1 MISPQKKTQTGD
13 GKDDKKLPG
22 SVTDHSHSFLRIPT
36 SEWLILLVLSLVALI
51 PRILLARRLDQVT
64 DEIIYIMGGK
74 AYLPLLFHLNITSD
88 LWTFN
93 YEHPPVAKILIGLC
107 LYLNAHLGYLLN
119 VLFVARIPSIVL
131 GTVLVGAIYWLG
143 RAPFGRVIA
152 LLAALCLAVSPWLV
166 YFSALAY
173 LDMTMT
179 ALVTLAYLVL
189 WPALSQPR
197 LYLLSA
203 ALLGVAVASKY
214 TAALAVPGMLL
225 FVAYYYLAIYRR
237 IPAAERK
244 PVPWLWLLGALVLAP
259 VTFFIVD
266 PAIWRDPLNLFIN
279 SLLFEWHHSINGH
292 LTFIAGQYSGHV
304 PHWAV
309 LFILITKLSV
319 FVTLPALFF
328 GIFAVIQ
335 LVRYHLHR
343 SHLPLRDVAGIAFL
357 FIWLGSMLSMFSLLN
372 IVVGTHYLLP
382 LTPPIALAG
391 AFGLATILR
400 YHKMTLFQTK
410 VANASATV
418 DEVAAARTTPIARP
432 QVNPRA
438 AALLVAL
445 LLLFVGPHLLGLVTV
460 NAAEGYTSEVFHGEN
475 AALQVAYPAYR
486 EAGLWL
492 MAHTHTSSSVGLVA
506 LPGTLDHGDMSVSWY
521 QYNQNIIGRLKFK
534 AADPSAASF
543 PYDYLIWPM
552 HLVQR
557 GYTIPAAW
565 LKHTV
570 HIIMGGDTTYC
581 FILARDPA
589 TIS

>member
-1 MISPQKKTQTGD
+1 MLKV
-13 GKDDKKLPG
+13 L
-22 SVTDHSHSFLRIPT
+22 T
-36 SEWLILLVLSLVALI
+36 SEWFIVFVLSLVALI
-51 PRILLARRLDQVT
+51 PRIFLATHLDQVT

-93 YEHPPVAKILIGLC
+93 YEHPPVVKILIGLC
-107 LYLNAHLGYLLN
+107 LYLNAHLRNLLN
-119 VLFVARIPSIVL
+119 VLFVARIPSIIM
-131 GTVLVGAIYWLG
+131 GTVLVVAIYWLG

-179 ALVTLAYLVL
+179 ALVTLAYLVI
-189 WPALSQPR
+189 WPALRQPR

-203 ALLGVAVASKY
+203 ALLGIAVASKY
-214 TAALAVPGMLL
+214 AAALAVPGIIL
-225 FVAYYYLAIYRR
+225 FIAYYYLAIHRR
-237 IPAAERK
+237 LPADERQ
-244 PVPWLWLLGALVLAP
+244 PVPWQWLFAALILAP

-266 PAIWRDPLNLFIN
+266 PAIWRDPFNLFIN

-292 LTFIAGQYSGHV
+292 LTFLAGQYSGHV

-309 LFILITKLSV
+309 LFILIVKLSA
-319 FVTLPALFF
+319 FVTLPAAFF
-328 GIFAVIQ
+328 CIFALIR
-335 LVRYHLHR
+335 LVRYHLLR
-343 SHLPLRDVAGIAFL
+343 SQLPLNDVVGIALL
-357 FIWLGSMLSMFSLLN
+357 FIWLVSMLSMFSLLN

-382 LTPPIALAG
+382 LAPPIALAG
-391 AFGLATILR
+391 TFGLVTLLR
-400 YHKMTLFQTK
+400 YHKMALLQTK
-410 VANASATV
+410 PASTTTV
-418 DEVAAARTTPIARP
+418 DQPEGVPTTLATRP
-432 QVNPRA
+432 LINRRA
-438 AALLVAL
+438 TALLAALLL
-445 LLLFVGPHLLGLVTV
+445 FFVGPHLLGLVTI
-460 NAAEGYTSEVFHGEN
+460 NAAEGYTSEFFHGEN
-475 AALQVAYPAYR
+475 AALQVAYPGYR

-492 MAHTHTSSSVGLVA
+492 IAHTHTSSYVGLVA

-521 QYNQNIIGRLKFK
+521 QYNQNITGRLKFK

-543 PYDYLIWPM
+543 PYDYLVWPM

-557 GYTIPAAW
+557 GYAIPAAW
-565 LKHTV
+565 RS
-570 HIIMGGDTTYC
+570 HIVQTIMGGDTTYC